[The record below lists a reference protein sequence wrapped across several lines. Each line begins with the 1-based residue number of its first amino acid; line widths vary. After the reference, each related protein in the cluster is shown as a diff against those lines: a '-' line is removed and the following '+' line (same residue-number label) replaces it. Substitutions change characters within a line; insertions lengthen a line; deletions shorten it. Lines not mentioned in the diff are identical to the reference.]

1 MLPSIR
7 NRDNG
12 NGANGTDTADAVS
25 DSHAFETRSE
35 DLKYWHAQLSGE
47 LPRPQ
52 LPYDRPRP
60 SEESHRTAVENFELP
75 ESIAH
80 GLKRLSETSDC
91 SLHVTLLAGTAML
104 LQRYSGQEEI
114 MIGGG
119 SDSLGKPL
127 PLRVDLSGDPNFIEL
142 QSRLRAVHANAMSH
156 TSMPFSEILKEV
168 LAGRELGGNPLF
180 NVSLSQPSQ
189 LPGEPSGSSTVD
201 LNFSFEDRGD
211 QLFGKITY
219 ASDLFDNGSISEILQ
234 HWQNL
239 LAGACENPA
248 KPVSQIPILS
258 ALEKNRIVYEW
269 NRTDAAYP
277 NSCVHALF
285 ERQAAKTPDLTAVVF
300 QGKTLSYRQLNERA
314 NQVAHFLRKRGVG
327 AETLVGVCLKRT
339 PEMVVGLLGIWKAG
353 GAYVPLDP
361 AYPQDRLSFMM
372 KDSAAKFLLTSNDL
386 KHLFPSASDKTI
398 LLDSDWE
405 QIAKES
411 SANPEPVA
419 APSNLAYVMYTSGST
434 GEPKGAMILHSG
446 LANYLT
452 WAIQTYGVQQG
463 GSVPVHSS
471 ISFDLTVTS
480 MYPALLAGGN
490 IELLLEDM
498 GAQSLVAALRRGSR
512 NLVKITPAHLE
523 LLAQEI
529 TPGEAADTTKVF
541 VIGGENLLAESLR
554 LWREFAPQTRLINE
568 YGPTETVVGCCTYEV
583 RAEDPRSGSVIIG
596 RPIANTQL
604 YILDSHRNPVPA
616 GVAGEL
622 YIGGDGVA
630 RGYLNRPEL
639 TRQKFLPDPFSGRS
653 GALLYKTG
661 DLARYRKDGDLE
673 FLGRVDSQVKVRGY
687 RIELGEIEAALME
700 HPGVKMSAV
709 LAREDEP
716 GDKQLVGYA
725 ILQGDKLPVAE
736 DLKDFLKQSLPEY
749 MVPAHYVFL
758 ESFPLTHNGKIDRKS
773 LPAPAHENVSAA
785 QGFAAP
791 GTETEKKLAAMW
803 AELLKVEQ
811 VGIHDD
817 FFDLGGHSLM
827 AIKAVTRIREEFNVD
842 VSLATLLQAPT
853 VAQLAALLQQ
863 EITTS

>member
-1 MLPSIR
+1 M
-7 NRDNG
+7 G
-12 NGANGTDTADAVS
+12 
-25 DSHAFETRSE
+25 DSASE
-35 DLKYWHAQLSGE
+35 DLKYWHAQFSGE
-47 LPRPQ
+47 LPRLQ

-60 SEESHRTAVENFELP
+60 SEESHRTALENFDVP
-75 ESIAH
+75 EAVAL
-80 GLKRLSETSDC
+80 GLKRLSETAVC
-91 SLHVTLLAGTAML
+91 SLQVTLLAGIAML
-104 LQRYSGQEEI
+104 LLRYSGQDEI
-114 MIGGG
+114 MIGGA
-119 SDSLGKPL
+119 SDNLGKPL
-127 PLRVDLSGDPNFIEL
+127 PLRVDLSGDPTFIEL

-156 TSMPFSEILKEV
+156 TSVPFSEILKEV
-168 LAGRELGGNPLF
+168 FTGHELGGNPLF
-180 NVSLSQPSQ
+180 NVSLSQ
-189 LPGEPSGSSTVD
+189 LPGDKSGSSTVD

-211 QLFGKITY
+211 RLLGTIAY
-219 ASDLFDNGSISEILQ
+219 ATDLFDSGSIAEIIQ

-258 ALEKNRIVYEW
+258 AGEKDRIVYEW

-277 NSCVHALF
+277 NSCIHTLF

-327 AETLVGVCLKRT
+327 AETLVGICMKRT

-372 KDSAAKFLLTSNDL
+372 KDSAAKFLLTSDDL

-452 WAIQTYGVQQG
+452 WAIRTYGVQQG

-529 TPGEAADTTKVF
+529 TPGEAAETTKVF

-554 LWREFAPQTRLINE
+554 LWREFAPKTRLINE

-604 YILDSHRNPVPA
+604 YILDAHRNPVPA

-639 TRQKFLPDPFSGRS
+639 TQQKFLPDPFSGRS

-661 DLARYRKDGDLE
+661 DLARYRKDGNLE

-700 HPGVKMSAV
+700 NPGVKMSAV
-709 LAREDEP
+709 LAREDNP
-716 GDKQLVGYA
+716 GDKQLVAYA
-725 ILQGDKLPVAE
+725 VLQGDKFPSAE

-758 ESFPLTHNGKIDRKS
+758 ESFPLTQNGKIDRKS
-773 LPAPAHENVSAA
+773 LPAPTHENVSAA

-803 AELLKVEQ
+803 AELLKVER

-827 AIKAVTRIREEFNVD
+827 AIKAVSRIREEFNVD

-853 VAQLAALLQQ
+853 VAQLAEWLQN
-863 EITTS
+863 EGGTSS